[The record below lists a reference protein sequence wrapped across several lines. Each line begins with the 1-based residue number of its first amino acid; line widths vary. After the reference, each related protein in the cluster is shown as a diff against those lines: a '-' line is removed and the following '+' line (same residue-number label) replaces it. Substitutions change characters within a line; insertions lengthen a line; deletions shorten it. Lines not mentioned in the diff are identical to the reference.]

1 LNTDTRSAAERERR
15 IGARSGMT
23 LIEVIL
29 ATAILGIGLTSL
41 VAATSR
47 CLSVARKAKEY
58 EVARRLIG
66 QIDLEVP
73 IEFNEELEEG
83 VEQGEFTGAFSGYTW
98 EREIEEFE
106 DEELQMF
113 TVRSRVTWTDRN
125 RDVYEEVISYIYEP
139 TYRKNTAP
147 GARTGRIG
155 RRSRGR

>member
-1 LNTDTRSAAERERR
+1 METRAIPGRNCRS
-15 IGARSGMT
+15 GARSGMT
-23 LIEVIL
+23 LIEVVL

-73 IEFNEELEEG
+73 IVFNDELEAG
-83 VEQGEFTGAFSGYTW
+83 VEQGEFAGEYSGYTW

-147 GARTGRIG
+147 GARIG
-155 RRSRGR
+155 RAGRNRGR